1 MQGADGPPPAPVP
14 PRPPP
19 WVSGDGMMAPDG
31 ADGLFLFEEGES
43 CRRQVC

>member
-1 MQGADGPPPAPVP
+1 
-14 PRPPP
+14 
-19 WVSGDGMMAPDG
+19 MMAPDG